1 MWSVD
6 TRDWTRPGVYG
17 IVNTALAFARN
28 GSIILMHDGGGNRSE
43 TVEAVPIII
52 RVLLQRGFKLVTMI
66 QLINDTHKLHTL
78 SVATTSYPVEAWVDA
93 VLIRRKP
100 A

>member
-1 MWSVD
+1 LTSDAIGNAIGVHPILFRPPYGAYNNFVQGQVAQTGLTTVMWSVD

-43 TVEAVPIII
+43 TVEAVPIIGYCFNE
-52 RVLLQRGFKLVTMI
+52 VL
-66 QLINDTHKLHTL
+66 
-78 SVATTSYPVEAWVDA
+78 SW
-93 VLIRRKP
+93 
-100 A
+100 